1 MRDFKTKMIF
11 LEGVLF
17 ICIIGLVFGFGII
30 WQRILE
36 NNREDRLFPDHG
48 VPRVN
53 IDLNGVELETIKN
66 GSKDIKYDGNKIR
79 IIEGK
84 NKNNYDNVTLKGRGN
99 GTWVQDKKPFQI
111 KFEDKVDLF
120 GMGKARKWYLLAN
133 NLDSTHL
140 RNKAAAKIEKMLEM
154 EYVIDSRYIEL
165 YVNEEYEGLY
175 YLTPAMEIG
184 KNSVDLRDE
193 NGVLVE
199 LDNIYGSVEEYYL
212 TSSGDYLTIKD
223 MVNWDNKND
232 VMSNFLDSYNR
243 LESAINEKKFNE
255 IQALID
261 VDSWAKYY
269 LLSEFIVNPDA
280 YWTSFYLYKDGLDDK
295 IHAGPGWDF
304 DLAFANKTWKNWI
317 GSRFYSPTETMI
329 RKQELL
335 LRDSGEV
342 SLGEF
347 EYMWSGFLSTVV
359 FDLMEISEFKERVIE
374 LYQRYF
380 SGREDE
386 LINEIMVNAN
396 YIRDG
401 AVIDNKKWNKGD
413 FDVDL
418 KEMVDWINR
427 RYSYFEIK
435 YGMLP

>member
-30 WQRILE
+30 QQRILE
-36 NNREDRLFPDHG
+36 KCREDRLFPDHG

-66 GSKDIKYDGNKIR
+66 GSKDTKYDGNKIR

-304 DLAFANKTWKNWI
+304 DLAFANKMWGNWI

-342 SLGEF
+342 SLSEF

-359 FDLMEISEFKERVIE
+359 FDLMKISEFKERVIE

-427 RYSYFEIK
+427 RYSYFEIE